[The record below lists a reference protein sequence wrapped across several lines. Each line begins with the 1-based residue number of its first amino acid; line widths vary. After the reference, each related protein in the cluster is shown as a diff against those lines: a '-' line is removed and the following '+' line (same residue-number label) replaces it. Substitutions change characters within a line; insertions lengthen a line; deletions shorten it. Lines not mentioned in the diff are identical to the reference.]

1 MVKTVFKSDISLRNY
16 CEKTEEIKVDAH
28 MQACVSMCQPASAAV
43 RCDVQIA
50 EMFLYGNKLILIHT
64 TTRFY
69 AFRDKNLSAQ
79 PDLEFYASDGLG
91 P

>member
-1 MVKTVFKSDISLRNY
+1 
-16 CEKTEEIKVDAH
+16 
-28 MQACVSMCQPASAAV
+28 MCQTASTAV

-50 EMFLYGNKLILIHT
+50 ERFLCGNELILIHA

-79 PDLEFYASDGLG
+79 RDLEFYASDESG